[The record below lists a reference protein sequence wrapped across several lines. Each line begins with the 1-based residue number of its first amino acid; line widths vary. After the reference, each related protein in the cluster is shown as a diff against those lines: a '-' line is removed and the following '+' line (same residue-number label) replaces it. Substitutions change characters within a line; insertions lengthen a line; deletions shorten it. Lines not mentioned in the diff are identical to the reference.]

1 MSARTK
7 NETYWYLILHVDK
20 LILKSYGNPFM
31 LEISMDIRIKIFFMQ
46 VVRNQM
52 HHYKYNALW
61 ALLDLIT
68 WAIASSYSNATQ
80 IVCFLFLIINILT
93 LCFECLENKGRK
105 NCPRVYHSGF
115 PFGSDG
121 PLDHCYVH
129 KRLVPGILSID
140 QQNFWSKINSVV

>member
-1 MSARTK
+1 
-7 NETYWYLILHVDK
+7 
-20 LILKSYGNPFM
+20 
-31 LEISMDIRIKIFFMQ
+31 
-46 VVRNQM
+46 M
-52 HHYKYNALW
+52 HHYKYNALG

-68 WAIASSYSNATQ
+68 VHIPMQLKFFASYFSW
-80 IVCFLFLIINILT
+80 LILT

-121 PLDHCYVH
+121 PLDHCYVY